1 MSLDRR
7 ITDLEDDTEEHAE
20 PVPAVIL
27 SDGRI
32 MHRGREITAEE
43 LEELPTSSRGIR
55 AVNFR
60 PPDAGDA
67 LPDSD

>member
-1 MSLDRR
+1 MSLNRR
-7 ITDLEDDTEEHAE
+7 ITDLEDDTKEHAE

-32 MHRGREITAEE
+32 LHRGREITEEE
-43 LEELPTSSRGIR
+43 LEQLPTSSRGIR

-60 PPDAGDA
+60 PPASREH
-67 LPDSD
+67 LES